1 MTARVAVLSAPERF
15 DVQPTGDSRP
25 GPGEVVVRV
34 AECGICGSDLKMYS
48 GTHAFMRPPIVMGHE
63 ISGTVEAVGEGV
75 DLQPGAPVTLF
86 PPVGCGACFHCRA
99 GHEQLCED
107 MEFFGGQ
114 RPGGLATFVVAPR
127 SHVLQIP
134 ARVPPEL
141 RVLIEPLAVSV
152 HGVERGEPTSGER
165 AVVVGAGAIGLFA
178 ALVLRSRGLEGII
191 VTEKLA
197 ERRAFAASLGFEV
210 VDPAMEELPAAVAR
224 LVRPE
229 GADVVFECVGS
240 QATIAAA
247 LASTRKGGRTVVV
260 GNAPPALEVD
270 GLALQRG
277 DRSLVGVL
285 MYEIGDF
292 ETAMGLLA
300 DGLLDGVDADRL
312 VARYALERVGDAF
325 ADARH
330 GRLRAL
336 KAVIE
341 L

>member
-1 MTARVAVLSAPERF
+1 MSARVAVLSAPERF
-15 DVQPTGDSRP
+15 DVQATPDSTP

-34 AECGICGSDLKMYS
+34 AECGICGSDLKMYA

-63 ISGTVEAVGEGV
+63 ISGTVEAVGAGV
-75 DLQPGAPVTLF
+75 DLEPGAPVTLF
-86 PPVGCGACFHCRA
+86 PPVGCGSCFHCRA
-99 GHEQLCED
+99 GHEQLCEE

-127 SHVLQIP
+127 SHVLPIP
-134 ARVPPEL
+134 AAVPVDL

-152 HGVERGEPTSGER
+152 HGVERGAPKAGER

-178 ALVLRSRGLEGII
+178 ALVLRSRGLQD
-191 VTEKLA
+191 VVVAEKLA
-197 ERRAFAASLGFEV
+197 ERRAVAESLGFTV
-210 VDPAMEELPAAVAR
+210 VDAAVEALPDAVAR

-247 LASTRKGGRTVVV
+247 LASTCKGGRTVVV

-300 DGLLDGVDADRL
+300 DGLLDGVDTDRL
-312 VARYALERVGDAF
+312 VARYALDRVGDAF

>member
-1 MTARVAVLSAPERF
+1 MTGRVAVLSAPERF
-15 DVQPTGDSRP
+15 DVQPTVDSQP

-34 AECGICGSDLKMYS
+34 AECGICGSDLKMYA

-63 ISGTVEAVGEGV
+63 ISGTVEAVGDGV
-75 DLQPGAPVTLF
+75 DLRPGAPVTLF
-86 PPVGCGACFHCRA
+86 PPVGCGSCFHCRA
-99 GHEQLCED
+99 GQEQLCED

-127 SHVLQIP
+127 SHVVP
-134 ARVPPEL
+134 VPPDVPPEL

-152 HGVERGEPTSGER
+152 HGVARGQPAPGER

-178 ALVLRSRGLEGII
+178 AAVLRSRGLEDVI
-191 VTEKLA
+191 LA
-197 ERRAFAASLGFEV
+197 ERLPERRSLAASLGFET
-210 VDPAMEELPAAVAR
+210 VDPTVEGLPAAVAR

-240 QATIAAA
+240 QPTIAAA
-247 LASTRKGGRTVVV
+247 LSSTRKGGRTVVV
-260 GNAPPALEVD
+260 GNAPPSLEVD

-292 ETAMGLLA
+292 ETAMSLLA
-300 DGLLDGVDADRL
+300 GGLLDGVDTDRL
-312 VARYALERVGDAF
+312 VARYTLDRVGEAF

-336 KAVIE
+336 KAVVE